1 MKDLY
6 KNFIAVLL
14 IGKNEKQFK
23 WPSTTEQ
30 INQTQC
36 IQAADCSPFSSTKE
50 QITDMHCSRD
60 GPQKHCEL
68 KEGRFKSLHCVISFV

>member
-23 WPSTTEQ
+23 WPSTTEE

-36 IQAADCSPFSSTKE
+36 IQAADCSPFSSPKNRLL
-50 QITDMHCSRD
+50 Q
-60 GPQKHCEL
+60 
-68 KEGRFKSLHCVISFV
+68 GRTSKTL